1 MNRPAAGLGIAPRRT
16 VVSWVHHHRQ
26 AASSSLLRALRVPV
40 ATGLTWL
47 VVGIALA
54 LPASLLVILQNIE
67 AVSSDMRSPARFSV
81 LLESGTSLNSAQDI
95 LRRVESR
102 VDVRDVTLIPQDQA
116 LARFAADTGL
126 VGLLDSIPDNPLP
139 HTLLVN
145 PLASVESE
153 GLSALAQGLKVVR
166 GVDQVVFD
174 TLWQARLAGV
184 LQAGRRLVMGIGLL
198 MMMGAVLILANTI
211 RLAID
216 ARRDEIVV
224 IKLIGANNAYAR
236 RPFSIPDVVSFGG
249 GLLGALWSRF
259 FIYFLSRLSAV
270 QLTTVIGVYRAGDH
284 GCLNMMFL
292 GGTLGLLSAGML
304 QRVSLE
310 SLSPDSFSFSTV
322 SELFLD

>member
-1 MNRPAAGLGIAPRRT
+1 
-16 VVSWVHHHRQ
+16 
-26 AASSSLLRALRVPV
+26 V

-67 AVSSDMRSPARFSV
+67 AVTGDMRSPARFSV
-81 LLESGTSLNSAQDI
+81 LLEADTSLNAAQTI
-95 LRRVESR
+95 LKRIESR

-153 GLSALAQGLKVVR
+153 GLSELAKGLKVVR

-198 MMMGAVLILANTI
+198 MMVGAVLILANTI
-211 RLAID
+211 RLAIE

-224 IKLIGANNAYAR
+224 IKLIGANDAYAR
-236 RPFSIPDVVSFGG
+236 RPFLYTGLWSGFGG
-249 GLLGALWSRF
+249 GLLGAIMVGVF
-259 FIYFLSRLSAV
+259 FIYLSEPV
-270 QLTTVIGVYRAGDH
+270 NQLLQLYDSDRRFTGLGIMGV
-284 GCLNMMFL
+284 LNMMFL
-292 GGTLGLLSAGML
+292 GGALGLLSAWHAATTQL
-304 QRVSLE
+304 RELE
-310 SLSPDSFSFSTV
+310 PR
-322 SELFLD
+322 

>member
-1 MNRPAAGLGIAPRRT
+1 
-16 VVSWVHHHRQ
+16 
-26 AASSSLLRALRVPV
+26 V

-67 AVSSDMRSPARFSV
+67 AVTGDMRSPARFSV
-81 LLESGTSLNSAQDI
+81 LLEADTSLNAAQTI
-95 LRRVESR
+95 LERIESR

-153 GLSALAQGLKVVR
+153 GLSELAKGLKVVR

-184 LQAGRRLVMGIGLL
+184 LQAGRRLVMGVGLL

-211 RLAID
+211 RLAIE

-224 IKLIGANNAYAR
+224 IKLIGANDAYAR
-236 RPFSIPDVVSFGG
+236 RPFLYTGLWSGFGG
-249 GLLGALWSRF
+249 GLLGAIMVGVF
-259 FIYFLSRLSAV
+259 FIYLSEPV
-270 QLTTVIGVYRAGDH
+270 NQLLQLYDSDRRFTGLGIMGV
-284 GCLNMMFL
+284 LNMMFL
-292 GGTLGLLSAGML
+292 GGALGLLSAWHAATTQL
-304 QRVSLE
+304 RELE
-310 SLSPDSFSFSTV
+310 PR
-322 SELFLD
+322 

>member
-1 MNRPAAGLGIAPRRT
+1 
-16 VVSWVHHHRQ
+16 
-26 AASSSLLRALRVPV
+26 V

-67 AVSSDMRSPARFSV
+67 AVTGDMRSPARFSV
-81 LLESGTSLNSAQDI
+81 LLEADTSLNAAQTI
-95 LRRVESR
+95 LKRIESR

-126 VGLLDSIPDNPLP
+126 VGLLNSIPDNPLP

-153 GLSALAQGLKVVR
+153 GLSELAKGLKVVR

-184 LQAGRRLVMGIGLL
+184 LQAGRRLVMGVGLL

-211 RLAID
+211 RLAIE

-224 IKLIGANNAYAR
+224 IKLIGANDAYAR
-236 RPFSIPDVVSFGG
+236 RPFLYTGLWSGFGG
-249 GLLGALWSRF
+249 GLLGAIMVGVF
-259 FIYFLSRLSAV
+259 FIYLSEPV
-270 QLTTVIGVYRAGDH
+270 NQLLQLYDSDRSFTGLGIMGV
-284 GCLNMMFL
+284 LNMMFL
-292 GGTLGLLSAGML
+292 GGALGLLSAWHAATTQL
-304 QRVSLE
+304 RELE
-310 SLSPDSFSFSTV
+310 PR
-322 SELFLD
+322 

>member
-1 MNRPAAGLGIAPRRT
+1 
-16 VVSWVHHHRQ
+16 
-26 AASSSLLRALRVPV
+26 V

-67 AVSSDMRSPARFSV
+67 AVTGDMRSPARFSV
-81 LLESGTSLNSAQDI
+81 LLEADTSLNAAQTI
-95 LRRVESR
+95 LKRIESR

-126 VGLLDSIPDNPLP
+126 VGLLNSIPDNPLP

-153 GLSALAQGLKVVR
+153 GLSELAKGLKVVQ

-211 RLAID
+211 RLAIE

-224 IKLIGANNAYAR
+224 IKLIGANDAYAR
-236 RPFSIPDVVSFGG
+236 RPLLYTGLWSGFGG
-249 GLLGALWSRF
+249 GLLGAIMVGVF
-259 FIYFLSRLSAV
+259 FIYLSEPV
-270 QLTTVIGVYRAGDH
+270 NQLLQLYDSDRRFTGLGIMGV
-284 GCLNMMFL
+284 LNMMFL
-292 GGTLGLLSAGML
+292 GGALGLLSAWHAATTQL
-304 QRVSLE
+304 RELE
-310 SLSPDSFSFSTV
+310 PR
-322 SELFLD
+322 

>member
-1 MNRPAAGLGIAPRRT
+1 MNRPAAGLGIAPRRS
-16 VVSWVHHHRQ
+16 VASWVHHHRQ

-67 AVSSDMRSPARFSV
+67 AVTSDMRSPARFSV
-81 LLESGTSLNSAQDI
+81 LLEADTSLNSAQEI
-95 LRRVESR
+95 LSRVESR

-153 GLSALAQGLKVVR
+153 GLSELAQGLKAVR

-224 IKLIGANNAYAR
+224 IKLIGANDAYAR
-236 RPFSIPDVVSFGG
+236 RPFLYTGLWSGFGG
-249 GLLGALWSRF
+249 GLLGAIMVGVF
-259 FIYFLSRLSAV
+259 FIYLSEPV
-270 QLTTVIGVYRAGDH
+270 NQLLQLYSSDRRFTGLGVMGV
-284 GCLNMMFL
+284 LNMMFL
-292 GGTLGLLSAGML
+292 GGTLGLLSAWHAATSQL
-304 QRVSLE
+304 RELE
-310 SLSPDSFSFSTV
+310 PR
-322 SELFLD
+322 

>member
-1 MNRPAAGLGIAPRRT
+1 
-16 VVSWVHHHRQ
+16 
-26 AASSSLLRALRVPV
+26 V

-67 AVSSDMRSPARFSV
+67 AVTGDMRSPARFSV
-81 LLESGTSLNSAQDI
+81 LLEADTSLNAAQTI
-95 LRRVESR
+95 LKRIESR

-153 GLSALAQGLKVVR
+153 GLSELAKGLKVVR

-184 LQAGRRLVMGIGLL
+184 LQAGRRLVMGVGLL

-211 RLAID
+211 RLAIE

-224 IKLIGANNAYAR
+224 IKLIGANDAYAR
-236 RPFSIPDVVSFGG
+236 RPFLYTGLWSGFGG
-249 GLLGALWSRF
+249 GLLGAIMVGVF
-259 FIYFLSRLSAV
+259 FIYLSEPV
-270 QLTTVIGVYRAGDH
+270 NQLLQLYDSDRRFTGLGIMGV
-284 GCLNMMFL
+284 LNMMFL
-292 GGTLGLLSAGML
+292 GGALGLLSAWHAATTQL
-304 QRVSLE
+304 RELE
-310 SLSPDSFSFSTV
+310 PR
-322 SELFLD
+322 

>member
-47 VVGIALA
+47 VVGVALA

-67 AVSSDMRSPARFSV
+67 AVTSDMRSPARFSV

-95 LRRVESR
+95 LSRVESR
-102 VDVRDVTLIPQDQA
+102 VDVRDVTLIPKDQA

-153 GLSALAQGLKVVR
+153 GLSELAQGLKAVR

-236 RPFSIPDVVSFGG
+236 RPFLYTGLWSGFGG
-249 GLLGALWSRF
+249 GLLGAIMVGVF
-259 FIYFLSRLSAV
+259 FIYLSEPV
-270 QLTTVIGVYRAGDH
+270 NQLLQLYNSDRRFTGLGIMGV
-284 GCLNMMFL
+284 LNMMFL
-292 GGTLGLLSAGML
+292 GGTLGLLSAWHAATSQL
-304 QRVSLE
+304 RELE
-310 SLSPDSFSFSTV
+310 PR
-322 SELFLD
+322 

>member
-67 AVSSDMRSPARFSV
+67 AVTSDMRSPARFSV

-95 LRRVESR
+95 LSRVESR
-102 VDVRDVTLIPQDQA
+102 VDVRDVTLIPKDQA

-145 PLASVESE
+145 PLASVESQ
-153 GLSALAQGLKVVR
+153 GLSELAQGLKAVR

-236 RPFSIPDVVSFGG
+236 RPFLYTGLWSGFGG
-249 GLLGALWSRF
+249 GLLGAIMVGVF
-259 FIYFLSRLSAV
+259 FIYLSEPV
-270 QLTTVIGVYRAGDH
+270 NQLLQLYNSDRRFTGLGIMGV
-284 GCLNMMFL
+284 LNMMFL
-292 GGTLGLLSAGML
+292 GGTLGLLSAWHAATSQL
-304 QRVSLE
+304 RELE
-310 SLSPDSFSFSTV
+310 PR
-322 SELFLD
+322 

>member
-67 AVSSDMRSPARFSV
+67 AVTSDMRSPARFSV
-81 LLESGTSLNSAQDI
+81 LLESGTSLNSAQEI
-95 LRRVESR
+95 LSRVESR
-102 VDVRDVTLIPQDQA
+102 VDVRDVTLIPKDQA

-145 PLASVESE
+145 PLASVESD
-153 GLSALAQGLKVVR
+153 GLSELAQGLKAVR

-236 RPFSIPDVVSFGG
+236 RPFLYTGLWSGFGG
-249 GLLGALWSRF
+249 GLLGAIMVGVF
-259 FIYFLSRLSAV
+259 FIYLSEPV
-270 QLTTVIGVYRAGDH
+270 NQLLQLYNSDRRFTGLGIMGV
-284 GCLNMMFL
+284 LNMMFL
-292 GGTLGLLSAGML
+292 GGTLGLLSAWHAATSQL
-304 QRVSLE
+304 RELE
-310 SLSPDSFSFSTV
+310 PR
-322 SELFLD
+322 

>member
-67 AVSSDMRSPARFSV
+67 AVTSDMRSPARFSV

-95 LRRVESR
+95 LSRVESR

-145 PLASVESE
+145 PLVSVESE
-153 GLSALAQGLKVVR
+153 GLSALAQGLKAVR

-236 RPFSIPDVVSFGG
+236 RPFLYTGLWSGFGG
-249 GLLGALWSRF
+249 GLLGAIMVGVF
-259 FIYFLSRLSAV
+259 FIYLSEPV
-270 QLTTVIGVYRAGDH
+270 NQLLQLYNSDRRFTGLGIMGV
-284 GCLNMMFL
+284 LNMMFL
-292 GGTLGLLSAGML
+292 GGTLGLLSAWHAATSQL
-304 QRVSLE
+304 RELE
-310 SLSPDSFSFSTV
+310 PR
-322 SELFLD
+322 

>member
-67 AVSSDMRSPARFSV
+67 AVTSDMRSPARFSV

-95 LRRVESR
+95 LSRVESR
-102 VDVRDVTLIPQDQA
+102 VDVRDVTLIPKDQA

-145 PLASVESE
+145 PLASVESD
-153 GLSALAQGLKVVR
+153 GLSELAQGLKAVR

-224 IKLIGANNAYAR
+224 IKLIGATNAYAR
-236 RPFSIPDVVSFGG
+236 RPFLYTGLWSGFGG
-249 GLLGALWSRF
+249 GLLGAIMVGVF
-259 FIYFLSRLSAV
+259 FIYLSEPV
-270 QLTTVIGVYRAGDH
+270 NQLLQLYDSDRRFTGLGIMGV
-284 GCLNMMFL
+284 LNMMFL
-292 GGTLGLLSAGML
+292 GGTLGLLSAWHAATSQL
-304 QRVSLE
+304 RELE
-310 SLSPDSFSFSTV
+310 PR
-322 SELFLD
+322 

>member
-67 AVSSDMRSPARFSV
+67 AVTSDMRSPARFSV

-95 LRRVESR
+95 LSRVESR
-102 VDVRDVTLIPQDQA
+102 VDVRDVTLIPKDQA

-145 PLASVESE
+145 PLVSVESE
-153 GLSALAQGLKVVR
+153 GLSELAQGLKAVR

-236 RPFSIPDVVSFGG
+236 RPFLYTGLWSGFGG
-249 GLLGALWSRF
+249 GLLGAIMVGVF
-259 FIYFLSRLSAV
+259 FIYLSEPV
-270 QLTTVIGVYRAGDH
+270 NQLLQLYNSDRRFTGLGIMGV
-284 GCLNMMFL
+284 LNMMFL
-292 GGTLGLLSAGML
+292 GGTLGLLSAWHAATSQL
-304 QRVSLE
+304 RELE
-310 SLSPDSFSFSTV
+310 PR
-322 SELFLD
+322 

>member
-67 AVSSDMRSPARFSV
+67 AVTSDMRSPARFSV

-95 LRRVESR
+95 LSRVESR
-102 VDVRDVTLIPQDQA
+102 VDVRDVTLIPKDQA
-116 LARFAADTGL
+116 LARFAVDTGL

-153 GLSALAQGLKVVR
+153 GLSELAQGLKVVR

-236 RPFSIPDVVSFGG
+236 RPFLYTGLWSGFGG
-249 GLLGALWSRF
+249 GLLGAIMVGAF
-259 FIYFLSRLSAV
+259 FIYLSEPV
-270 QLTTVIGVYRAGDH
+270 NQLLQLYNSDRRFTGLGIMGV
-284 GCLNMMFL
+284 LNMMFL
-292 GGTLGLLSAGML
+292 GGTLGLLSAWHAATSQL
-304 QRVSLE
+304 RELE
-310 SLSPDSFSFSTV
+310 PR
-322 SELFLD
+322 

>member
-67 AVSSDMRSPARFSV
+67 AVTSDMRSPARFSV

-95 LRRVESR
+95 LSRVESR

-145 PLASVESE
+145 PLVSVESE
-153 GLSALAQGLKVVR
+153 GLSELAQGLKAVR

-236 RPFSIPDVVSFGG
+236 RPFLYTGLWSGFGG
-249 GLLGALWSRF
+249 GLLGAIMVGVF
-259 FIYFLSRLSAV
+259 FIYLSEPV
-270 QLTTVIGVYRAGDH
+270 NQLLQLYNSDRRFTGLGIMGV
-284 GCLNMMFL
+284 LNMMFL
-292 GGTLGLLSAGML
+292 GGTLGLLSAWHAATSQL
-304 QRVSLE
+304 RELE
-310 SLSPDSFSFSTV
+310 PR
-322 SELFLD
+322 

>member
-67 AVSSDMRSPARFSV
+67 AVTSDMRSPARFSV

-95 LRRVESR
+95 LSRVESR
-102 VDVRDVTLIPQDQA
+102 VDVRDVTLIPKDQA
-116 LARFAADTGL
+116 LARFAVDTGL

-153 GLSALAQGLKVVR
+153 GLSELAQGLKVVR

-236 RPFSIPDVVSFGG
+236 RPFLYTGLWSGFGG
-249 GLLGALWSRF
+249 GLLGAIMVGVF
-259 FIYFLSRLSAV
+259 FIYLSEPV
-270 QLTTVIGVYRAGDH
+270 NQLLQLYNSDRRFTGLGILGV
-284 GCLNMMFL
+284 LNMMFL
-292 GGTLGLLSAGML
+292 GGTLGLLSAWHAATSQL
-304 QRVSLE
+304 RELE
-310 SLSPDSFSFSTV
+310 PR
-322 SELFLD
+322 

>member
-67 AVSSDMRSPARFSV
+67 AVTSDMRSPARFSV

-95 LRRVESR
+95 LSRVESR

-145 PLASVESE
+145 PLASVESD
-153 GLSALAQGLKVVR
+153 GLSELAQGLKAVR

-236 RPFSIPDVVSFGG
+236 RPFLYTGLWSGFGG
-249 GLLGALWSRF
+249 GLLGAIMVGAF
-259 FIYFLSRLSAV
+259 FIYLSEPV
-270 QLTTVIGVYRAGDH
+270 NQLLQLYNSDRRFTGLGIMGV
-284 GCLNMMFL
+284 LNMMFL
-292 GGTLGLLSAGML
+292 GGTLGLLSAWHAATSQL
-304 QRVSLE
+304 RELE
-310 SLSPDSFSFSTV
+310 PR
-322 SELFLD
+322 

>member
-67 AVSSDMRSPARFSV
+67 AVTSDMRSPARFSV

-95 LRRVESR
+95 LSRVESR
-102 VDVRDVTLIPQDQA
+102 VDVRDVTLIPKDQA
-116 LARFAADTGL
+116 LARFAVDTGL

-153 GLSALAQGLKVVR
+153 GLSELAQGLKAVR

-236 RPFSIPDVVSFGG
+236 RPFLYTGLWSGFGG
-249 GLLGALWSRF
+249 GLLGAIMVGVF
-259 FIYFLSRLSAV
+259 FIYLSEPV
-270 QLTTVIGVYRAGDH
+270 NQLLQLYNSDRRFTGLGIMGV
-284 GCLNMMFL
+284 LNMMFL
-292 GGTLGLLSAGML
+292 GGTLGLLSAWHAATSQL
-304 QRVSLE
+304 RELE
-310 SLSPDSFSFSTV
+310 PR
-322 SELFLD
+322 

>member
-67 AVSSDMRSPARFSV
+67 AVTSDMRSPARFSV
-81 LLESGTSLNSAQDI
+81 LLESGTSLNSAQDT
-95 LRRVESR
+95 LSRVESR
-102 VDVRDVTLIPQDQA
+102 VDVRDVTLIPKDQA
-116 LARFAADTGL
+116 LARFAVDTGL

-153 GLSALAQGLKVVR
+153 GLSELAQGLKVVR

-236 RPFSIPDVVSFGG
+236 RPFLYTGLWSGFGG
-249 GLLGALWSRF
+249 GLLGAIMVGAF
-259 FIYFLSRLSAV
+259 FIYLSEPV
-270 QLTTVIGVYRAGDH
+270 NQLLQLYNSDRRFTGLGIMGV
-284 GCLNMMFL
+284 LNMMFL
-292 GGTLGLLSAGML
+292 GGTLGLLSAWHAATSQL
-304 QRVSLE
+304 RELE
-310 SLSPDSFSFSTV
+310 PR
-322 SELFLD
+322 

>member
-67 AVSSDMRSPARFSV
+67 AVTSDMRSPARFSV

-95 LRRVESR
+95 LSRVESR
-102 VDVRDVTLIPQDQA
+102 VDVRDVTLIPKDQA

-153 GLSALAQGLKVVR
+153 GLSELAQGLKVVR

-236 RPFSIPDVVSFGG
+236 RPFLYTGLWSGFGG
-249 GLLGALWSRF
+249 GLLGAIMVGVF
-259 FIYFLSRLSAV
+259 FIYLSEPV
-270 QLTTVIGVYRAGDH
+270 NQLLQLYNSDRRFTGLGIMGV
-284 GCLNMMFL
+284 LNMMFL
-292 GGTLGLLSAGML
+292 GGTLGLLSAWHAATSQL
-304 QRVSLE
+304 RELE
-310 SLSPDSFSFSTV
+310 PR
-322 SELFLD
+322 

>member
-1 MNRPAAGLGIAPRRT
+1 
-16 VVSWVHHHRQ
+16 
-26 AASSSLLRALRVPV
+26 V

-67 AVSSDMRSPARFSV
+67 AVTGDMRSPARFSV
-81 LLESGTSLNSAQDI
+81 LLEADTSLNAAQTI
-95 LRRVESR
+95 LKRIESR

-126 VGLLDSIPDNPLP
+126 VGLLNSIPDNPLP

-153 GLSALAQGLKVVR
+153 GLSELAKGLKVVR

-184 LQAGRRLVMGIGLL
+184 LQAGRRLVMGVGLL

-211 RLAID
+211 RLAIE

-224 IKLIGANNAYAR
+224 IKLIGANDAYAR
-236 RPFSIPDVVSFGG
+236 RPFLYTGLWSGFGG
-249 GLLGALWSRF
+249 GLLGAIMVGVF
-259 FIYFLSRLSAV
+259 FIYLSEPV
-270 QLTTVIGVYRAGDH
+270 NQLLQLYDSDRRFTGLGVMGV
-284 GCLNMMFL
+284 LNMMFL
-292 GGTLGLLSAGML
+292 GGALGLLSAWHAATTQL
-304 QRVSLE
+304 RELE
-310 SLSPDSFSFSTV
+310 PR
-322 SELFLD
+322 

>member
-67 AVSSDMRSPARFSV
+67 AVTSDMRSPARFSV

-95 LRRVESR
+95 LSRVESR
-102 VDVRDVTLIPQDQA
+102 VDVRDVTLIPKDQA
-116 LARFAADTGL
+116 LARFAVDTGL

-145 PLASVESE
+145 PLASVESD
-153 GLSALAQGLKVVR
+153 GLSELAQGLKAVR

-236 RPFSIPDVVSFGG
+236 RPFLYTGLWSGFGG
-249 GLLGALWSRF
+249 GLLGAIMVGVF
-259 FIYFLSRLSAV
+259 FIYLSEPV
-270 QLTTVIGVYRAGDH
+270 NQLLQLYNSDRRFTGLGIMGV
-284 GCLNMMFL
+284 LNMMFL
-292 GGTLGLLSAGML
+292 GGTLGLLSAWHAATSQL
-304 QRVSLE
+304 RELE
-310 SLSPDSFSFSTV
+310 PR
-322 SELFLD
+322 

>member
-67 AVSSDMRSPARFSV
+67 AVTSDMRSPARFSV

-95 LRRVESR
+95 LSRVESR
-102 VDVRDVTLIPQDQA
+102 VDVRDVTLIPKDQA

-153 GLSALAQGLKVVR
+153 GLSELAQGLKVVR

-236 RPFSIPDVVSFGG
+236 RPFLYTGLWSGFGG
-249 GLLGALWSRF
+249 GLLGAIMVGAF
-259 FIYFLSRLSAV
+259 FIYLSEPV
-270 QLTTVIGVYRAGDH
+270 NQLLQLYNSDRRFTGLGIMGV
-284 GCLNMMFL
+284 LNMMFL
-292 GGTLGLLSAGML
+292 GGTLGLLSAWHAATSQL
-304 QRVSLE
+304 RELE
-310 SLSPDSFSFSTV
+310 PR
-322 SELFLD
+322 

>member
-67 AVSSDMRSPARFSV
+67 AVTSDMRSPARFSV

-95 LRRVESR
+95 LSRVESR
-102 VDVRDVTLIPQDQA
+102 VDVRDVTLIPKDQA

-153 GLSALAQGLKVVR
+153 GLSELAQGLKAVR

-236 RPFSIPDVVSFGG
+236 RPFLYTGLWSGFGG
-249 GLLGALWSRF
+249 GLLGAIMVGVF
-259 FIYFLSRLSAV
+259 FIYLSEPV
-270 QLTTVIGVYRAGDH
+270 NQLLQLYNSDRRFTGLGIMGV
-284 GCLNMMFL
+284 LNMMFL
-292 GGTLGLLSAGML
+292 GGTLGLLSAWHAATSQL
-304 QRVSLE
+304 RELE
-310 SLSPDSFSFSTV
+310 PR
-322 SELFLD
+322 

>member
-1 MNRPAAGLGIAPRRT
+1 
-16 VVSWVHHHRQ
+16 
-26 AASSSLLRALRVPV
+26 V

-67 AVSSDMRSPARFSV
+67 AVTGDMRSPARFSV
-81 LLESGTSLNSAQDI
+81 LLEADTSLNAAQTI
-95 LRRVESR
+95 LKRIESR

-126 VGLLDSIPDNPLP
+126 VGLLNSIPDNPLP

-153 GLSALAQGLKVVR
+153 GLSELAKGLKVVR

-184 LQAGRRLVMGIGLL
+184 LQAGRRLVMGVGLL

-211 RLAID
+211 RLAIE

-224 IKLIGANNAYAR
+224 IKLIGANDAYAR
-236 RPFSIPDVVSFGG
+236 RPFLYTGLWSGFGG
-249 GLLGALWSRF
+249 GLLGAIMVGVF
-259 FIYFLSRLSAV
+259 FIYLSEPV
-270 QLTTVIGVYRAGDH
+270 NQLLQLYDSDRRFTGLGILGV
-284 GCLNMMFL
+284 LNMMFL
-292 GGTLGLLSAGML
+292 GGALGLLSAWHAATTQL
-304 QRVSLE
+304 RELE
-310 SLSPDSFSFSTV
+310 PR
-322 SELFLD
+322 

>member
-67 AVSSDMRSPARFSV
+67 AVTSDMRSPARFSV

-95 LRRVESR
+95 LSRVESR
-102 VDVRDVTLIPQDQA
+102 VDVRDVTLIPKDQA

-145 PLASVESE
+145 PLVSVESE
-153 GLSALAQGLKVVR
+153 GLSELAQGLKAVR

-174 TLWQARLAGV
+174 TLWQARLAGI

-224 IKLIGANNAYAR
+224 SKLIGANNAYAR
-236 RPFSIPDVVSFGG
+236 RPFLYTGLWSGFGG
-249 GLLGALWSRF
+249 GLLGAIMVGVF
-259 FIYFLSRLSAV
+259 FIYLSEPV
-270 QLTTVIGVYRAGDH
+270 NQLLQLYNSDRRFTGLGIMGV
-284 GCLNMMFL
+284 LNMMFL
-292 GGTLGLLSAGML
+292 GGALGLLSAWHAATSQL
-304 QRVSLE
+304 RELE
-310 SLSPDSFSFSTV
+310 PR
-322 SELFLD
+322 

>member
-1 MNRPAAGLGIAPRRT
+1 MNRPAAGLGIAPRRS

-67 AVSSDMRSPARFSV
+67 AVTSDMRSPARFSV
-81 LLESGTSLNSAQDI
+81 LLEADTSLNSAQEI
-95 LRRVESR
+95 LSRVENR

-153 GLSALAQGLKVVR
+153 GLSELAQGLKAVR

-224 IKLIGANNAYAR
+224 IKLIGANDAYAR
-236 RPFSIPDVVSFGG
+236 RPFLYTGLWSGFGG
-249 GLLGALWSRF
+249 GLLGAIMVGVF
-259 FIYFLSRLSAV
+259 FIYLSEPV
-270 QLTTVIGVYRAGDH
+270 NQLLQLYSSDRRFTGLGVMGV
-284 GCLNMMFL
+284 LNMMFL
-292 GGTLGLLSAGML
+292 GGTLGLLSAWHAATSQL
-304 QRVSLE
+304 RELE
-310 SLSPDSFSFSTV
+310 PR
-322 SELFLD
+322 

>member
-67 AVSSDMRSPARFSV
+67 AVTSDMRSPARFSV

-95 LRRVESR
+95 LSRVESR
-102 VDVRDVTLIPQDQA
+102 VDVRDVTLIPKDQA

-145 PLASVESE
+145 PLVSVESE
-153 GLSALAQGLKVVR
+153 GLSELAQGLKAVR

-236 RPFSIPDVVSFGG
+236 RPFLYTGLWSGFGG
-249 GLLGALWSRF
+249 GLLGAIMVGVF
-259 FIYFLSRLSAV
+259 FIYLSEPV
-270 QLTTVIGVYRAGDH
+270 NQLLQLYNSDRRFTGLGIMGV
-284 GCLNMMFL
+284 LNMMFL
-292 GGTLGLLSAGML
+292 GGALGLLSAWHAATSQL
-304 QRVSLE
+304 RELE
-310 SLSPDSFSFSTV
+310 PR
-322 SELFLD
+322 

>member
-67 AVSSDMRSPARFSV
+67 AVTSDMRSPARFSV

-95 LRRVESR
+95 LSRVESR
-102 VDVRDVTLIPQDQA
+102 VDVRDVTLIPKDQA

-145 PLASVESE
+145 PLVSVESE
-153 GLSALAQGLKVVR
+153 GLSELAQGLKAVR

-236 RPFSIPDVVSFGG
+236 RPFLYTGLWSGFGG
-249 GLLGALWSRF
+249 GLLGAIMVGVF
-259 FIYFLSRLSAV
+259 FIYLSEPV
-270 QLTTVIGVYRAGDH
+270 NQLLQLYNSDRRFTGLGILGV
-284 GCLNMMFL
+284 LNMMFL
-292 GGTLGLLSAGML
+292 GGTLGLLSAWHAATSQL
-304 QRVSLE
+304 RELE
-310 SLSPDSFSFSTV
+310 PR
-322 SELFLD
+322 

>member
-67 AVSSDMRSPARFSV
+67 AVTSDMRSPARFSV

-95 LRRVESR
+95 LSRVESR

-145 PLASVESE
+145 PLASVESD
-153 GLSALAQGLKVVR
+153 GLSELAQGLKAVR

-236 RPFSIPDVVSFGG
+236 RPFLYTGLWSGFGG
-249 GLLGALWSRF
+249 GLLGAIMVGVF
-259 FIYFLSRLSAV
+259 FIYLSEPV
-270 QLTTVIGVYRAGDH
+270 NQLLQLYDSDRRFTGLGIMGV
-284 GCLNMMFL
+284 LNMMFL
-292 GGTLGLLSAGML
+292 GGTLGLLSAWHAATSQL
-304 QRVSLE
+304 RELE
-310 SLSPDSFSFSTV
+310 PR
-322 SELFLD
+322 

>member
-67 AVSSDMRSPARFSV
+67 AVTSDMRSPARFSV

-95 LRRVESR
+95 LSRVESR
-102 VDVRDVTLIPQDQA
+102 VDVRDVTLIPKDQA

-145 PLASVESE
+145 PLVSVESE
-153 GLSALAQGLKVVR
+153 GLSELAQGLKAVR

-216 ARRDEIVV
+216 ARRDEIVA
-224 IKLIGANNAYAR
+224 IKLIGANNAYTR
-236 RPFSIPDVVSFGG
+236 LPFLYTGLWSGFGG
-249 GLLGALWSRF
+249 GLLGAIMVGVF
-259 FIYFLSRLSAV
+259 FIYLSGPV
-270 QLTTVIGVYRAGDH
+270 NQLLQLYNSDRRFTGLGIMGV
-284 GCLNMMFL
+284 LNMMFL
-292 GGTLGLLSAGML
+292 GGTLGLLSAWHAATSQL
-304 QRVSLE
+304 RELE
-310 SLSPDSFSFSTV
+310 PR
-322 SELFLD
+322 

>member
-67 AVSSDMRSPARFSV
+67 AVTSDMRSPARFSV

-95 LRRVESR
+95 LSRVESR

-145 PLASVESE
+145 PLVSVESE
-153 GLSALAQGLKVVR
+153 GLSELAQGLKAVR

-236 RPFSIPDVVSFGG
+236 RPFLYTGLWSGFGG
-249 GLLGALWSRF
+249 GLLGAIMVGAF
-259 FIYFLSRLSAV
+259 FIYLSEPV
-270 QLTTVIGVYRAGDH
+270 NQLLQLYSSDRRFTGLGIMGV
-284 GCLNMMFL
+284 LNMMFL
-292 GGTLGLLSAGML
+292 GGTLGLLSAWHAATSQL
-304 QRVSLE
+304 RELE
-310 SLSPDSFSFSTV
+310 PR
-322 SELFLD
+322 